1 MRAVP
6 LLSQAIAAGKTG
18 LESGVVM
25 AWRSVDQRGAVV
37 KRKRSIGRT
46 AEDDV
51 AGEPT
56 RLRPRVDE
64 EAGQLSAPVGPFG
77 RTVVA
82 NGRLRQGRGG
92 KEQRCRRGGRAC
104 EQAKGGHRNS
114 LETNRRVFWPADD
127 AAVTGRTRSAVAAA
141 RRRPGNVTT
150 SGAARAGRQADR
162 AARRNRRSR
171 LWSRA
176 AAPATS
182 VR

>member
-56 RLRPRVDE
+56 RLR
-64 EAGQLSAPVGPFG
+64 
-77 RTVVA
+77 
-82 NGRLRQGRGG
+82 QGRGG

-127 AAVTGRTRSAVAAA
+127 AVVTGRTRSAVAAA